1 MFEIIAGLLVNLGLS
16 VYHLGYAVTHPGLWL
31 NWTDKESLMR
41 FVYYGGSR
49 EFLFVMLMLF
59 ALLTGLGLW
68 RPKIMWG
75 SVRTFEFIGNWVGR
89 VFCWAGLLM
98 VLQQVMIIALR
109 RIFRVADI
117 SIGPF
122 GYTFTRDLS
131 WFGEELKLYNAM
143 IVCLC
148 CGYTF
153 IQGGHVRVDL
163 FYSVVSH
170 RAKKCIDMAGSLL
183 FMLPSMALIWLYAW
197 FFMWRHLIVPKP
209 SASDSLERLLA
220 KSRAVRW
227 NVETI
232 GFSPNG
238 FDGYFLFKM
247 LLVAF
252 AALITLQAAA
262 FFFRSLME
270 FREGPESEGRYA
282 DIDAAGHA
290 AAGSA
295 GTMTRGGDDARL

>member
-1 MFEIIAGLLVNLGLS
+1 MFELIAGFFVNFGLS
-16 VYHLGYAVTHPGLWL
+16 FYHLGYALTHPALWL
-31 NWTDKESLMR
+31 NWSDSQALMR
-41 FVYYGGSR
+41 FIYFGGSR

-59 ALLTGLGLW
+59 VVLTALGLW

-75 SVRTFEFIGNWVGR
+75 SVRTFEFVGNWVGR
-89 VFCWAGLLM
+89 TFAWAGLMM
-98 VLQQVMIIALR
+98 VVQQVVVIALQ
-109 RIFRVADI
+109 RIFLVAEI
-117 SIGPF
+117 SVGPF

-131 WFGEELKLYNAM
+131 WFGEELKLYNAV

-163 FYSVVSH
+163 FYAGVSFKT
-170 RAKKCIDMAGSLL
+170 KKCIDMAGALL
-183 FMLPSMALIWLYAW
+183 FMLPSMALVWLYAW

-220 KSRAVRW
+220 KARAFRW

-238 FDGYFLFKM
+238 FDGYFLFKV

-252 AALITLQAAA
+252 TALVILQAVA
-262 FFFRSLME
+262 FFYRSLME

-282 DIDAAGHA
+282 DKD
-290 AAGSA
+290 SA
-295 GTMTRGGDDARL
+295 GGAAMAGTH

>member
-1 MFEIIAGLLVNLGLS
+1 MLDLITDLFVNFFLS
-16 VYHLGYAVTHPGLWL
+16 FYHLFYALTNPDLWL
-31 NWTDKESLMR
+31 NWTDKQALMR
-41 FVYYGGSR
+41 FIYYGGSH
-49 EFLFVMLMLF
+49 EFLFVILMVF
-59 ALLTGLGLW
+59 VVLTGLGLW
-68 RPKIMWG
+68 RSKIMWG
-75 SVRTFEFIGNWVGR
+75 AVKTFEFVGNWIGR
-89 VFCWAGLLM
+89 TFAWAGLIM
-98 VLQQVMIIALR
+98 VVQQVVVVALQ
-109 RIFRVADI
+109 RIFRVAEI
-117 SIGPF
+117 SVGPF

-163 FYSVVSH
+163 IYANVSH
-170 RAKKCIDMAGSLL
+170 RTKKLIDMAGSLF
-183 FMLPSMALIWLYAW
+183 FMLPSMALVWLFSW

-238 FDGYFLFKM
+238 FDGYFLFKV
-247 LLVAF
+247 LLVLF
-252 AALITLQAAA
+252 TGLVILQAIA
-262 FFFRSLME
+262 FFYRSLLE

-282 DIDAAGHA
+282 DKDSEQDTIVAQT
-290 AAGSA
+290 S
-295 GTMTRGGDDARL
+295 

>member
-1 MFEIIAGLLVNLGLS
+1 
-16 VYHLGYAVTHPGLWL
+16 
-31 NWTDKESLMR
+31 
-41 FVYYGGSR
+41 
-49 EFLFVMLMLF
+49 
-59 ALLTGLGLW
+59 
-68 RPKIMWG
+68 
-75 SVRTFEFIGNWVGR
+75 
-89 VFCWAGLLM
+89 M
-98 VLQQVMIIALR
+98 VVQQVLIIALQ

-122 GYTFTRDLS
+122 GYIFTRDLS

-148 CGYTF
+148 CSYTF

-163 FYSVVSH
+163 FYASASH
-170 RAKKCIDMAGSLL
+170 KTKRLIDMAGALF
-183 FMLPSMALIWLYAW
+183 FMLPTMMLMWLFAW

-220 KSRAVRW
+220 KSRALRW

-238 FDGYFLFKM
+238 FDGYFLFKV

-252 AALITLQAAA
+252 TGLVILQAIA
-262 FFFRSLME
+262 FFYRSLLE
-270 FREGPESEGRYA
+270 FREGPESEGRYLDKDNIGEA
-282 DIDAAGHA
+282 VNAV
-290 AAGSA
+290 
-295 GTMTRGGDDARL
+295 